1 MRFEVRTTTFDEG
14 FVKRFTDLFPPSQEA
29 YRRINRHLGEGR
41 INDIA
46 TFLLSQNTKF
56 SAQQIRDAR
65 QPDGTLSPEFS
76 NRVDRVCAIA
86 ELYQEVSQMLRTL
99 T

>member
-1 MRFEVRTTTFDEG
+1 MRFEVRTVIFGED
-14 FVKRFTDLFPPSQEA
+14 FIKRFTDLFPPSKEA
-29 YRRINRHLGEGR
+29 YHRINRHLAEGR

-46 TFLLSQNTKF
+46 AFLLSQNAKF

-65 QPDGTLSPEFS
+65 QPDGTLTTEFS
-76 NRVDRVCAIA
+76 NQVDRVCAIA
-86 ELYQEVSQMLRTL
+86 DLYIEVSGMLRNL